1 MGIEKG
7 KKILIIGASGLV
19 GGLIAKF
26 CEEKKISSKSK
37 SIEQVFV
44 TN

>member
-26 CEEKKISSKSK
+26 CEEKNIIKSK